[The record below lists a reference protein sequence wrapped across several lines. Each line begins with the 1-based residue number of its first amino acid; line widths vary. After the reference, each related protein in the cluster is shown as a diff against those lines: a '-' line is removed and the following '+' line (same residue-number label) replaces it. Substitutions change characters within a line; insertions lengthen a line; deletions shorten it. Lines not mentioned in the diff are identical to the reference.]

1 MWESFKISPR
11 ILKRGDTLGELDMNG
26 NIVVQRSLKKYLYIP
41 NGVQISQ
48 KTEGCDLYWKP

>member
-1 MWESFKISPR
+1 MSESFKISPR

-48 KTEGCDLYWKP
+48 KTEGCDLY